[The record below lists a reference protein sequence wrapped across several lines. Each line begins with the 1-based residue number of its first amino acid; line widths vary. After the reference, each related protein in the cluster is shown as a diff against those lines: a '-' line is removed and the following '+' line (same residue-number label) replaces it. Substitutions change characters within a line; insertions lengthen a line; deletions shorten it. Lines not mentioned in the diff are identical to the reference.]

1 MIRLRMNLRGNRLQT
16 DHHAISADKGPEIL
30 AVPVASSLMGDFETK
45 LGLVE
50 VEARLKILD
59 NKERSNAV
67 ESGHGTDGSTRN

>member
-1 MIRLRMNLRGNRLQT
+1 MIGLRMNLRGNLLEV
-16 DHHAISADKGPEIL
+16 HHNAVTPDERPEIL
-30 AVPVASSLMGDFETK
+30 AVPVASALVGNFKAE

-67 ESGHGTDGSTRN
+67 EGGHG